1 MLKLSYSHN
10 ENNFAVPYEKYV
22 VKTKTSPDLKIM
34 TYLGNGEFKRDLFG
48 FDVGLKNYKI
58 KSDDTERYVVPLNA
72 ITKDKSYKVLMR
84 KEEITK
90 NGKTTNKYIEDY
102 SYFLNAI
109 RTAFNDL
116 KNKKKF
122 NLAEFQDDKT
132 DVAEIKID
140 QREVLE
146 LVKMQLELSTDI
158 KRQEYLAQYM

>member
-48 FDVGLKNYKI
+48 FDVKGLSNYKI
-58 KSDDTERYVVPLNA
+58 KSNDTERYIVPLDA
-72 ITKDKSYKVLMR
+72 ILKNQSYKKLMR

-90 NGKTTNKYIEDY
+90 KGKTTSKYIEDY

-109 RTAFNDL
+109 RTAFNAL
-116 KNKKKF
+116 ENKIP
-122 NLAEFQDDKT
+122 AEFDDDKI

-140 QREVLE
+140 QRELFD

>member
-48 FDVGLKNYKI
+48 FDVKGLSNYKI
-58 KSDDTERYVVPLNA
+58 KSNDTERYIVPLDA
-72 ITKDKSYKVLMR
+72 ILKNQSYKKLMR

-90 NGKTTNKYIEDY
+90 KGKTTSKYIEDY

-109 RTAFNDL
+109 RTAFNDI
-116 KNKKKF
+116 KDKIP
-122 NLAEFQDDKT
+122 AEFDDDKT

-140 QREVLE
+140 QRELFD

>member
-48 FDVGLKNYKI
+48 FDVKGLSNYKI
-58 KSDDTERYVVPLNA
+58 KSNDTERYIVPLDA
-72 ITKDKSYKVLMR
+72 ILKNQSYKKLMR

-90 NGKTTNKYIEDY
+90 KGKTTSKYIEDY

-109 RTAFNDL
+109 RTAFNAL
-116 KNKKKF
+116 ENKIP
-122 NLAEFQDDKT
+122 AEFDDDKT

-140 QREVLE
+140 QREVFE
-146 LVKMQLELSTDI
+146 LVKLQLELSTDI

>member
-48 FDVGLKNYKI
+48 FDVKGLSNYKI
-58 KSDDTERYVVPLNA
+58 KSNDTERYIVPLDA
-72 ITKDKSYKVLMR
+72 ILKNQSYKKLMR

-90 NGKTTNKYIEDY
+90 KGKTTSKYIEDY

-109 RTAFNDL
+109 RTAFNAL
-116 KNKKKF
+116 ENKIP
-122 NLAEFQDDKT
+122 AEFDDDKT
-132 DVAEIKID
+132 DIAEIKID
-140 QREVLE
+140 QRELFD
-146 LVKMQLELSTDI
+146 LVKMKLELSTDI

>member
-22 VKTKTSPDLKIM
+22 VKTKNSPDLKIM

-48 FDVGLKNYKI
+48 FDVKGLSNYKI
-58 KSDDTERYVVPLNA
+58 KSNDTERYVVPLDA
-72 ITKDKSYKVLMR
+72 ILKNQSYKKLMR

-90 NGKTTNKYIEDY
+90 KGKTTSKYIEDY

-109 RTAFNDL
+109 RTAFNAL
-116 KNKKKF
+116 ENKIP
-122 NLAEFQDDKT
+122 AEFDDDKC

-140 QREVLE
+140 QKEVFE
-146 LVKMQLELSTDI
+146 LVKMQLELSTNLA
-158 KRQEYLAQYM
+158 RQEYLAQYM

>member
-48 FDVGLKNYKI
+48 FDVKGLSNYKI
-58 KSDDTERYVVPLNA
+58 KSNDTERYIVPLDA
-72 ITKDKSYKVLMR
+72 ILKNQSYKKLMR

-90 NGKTTNKYIEDY
+90 KGKTTSKYIEDY

-109 RTAFNDL
+109 RTAFNAL
-116 KNKKKF
+116 ENKIP
-122 NLAEFQDDKT
+122 AEFDDDKT
-132 DVAEIKID
+132 DIAEIKID
-140 QREVLE
+140 QRELFE

>member
-48 FDVGLKNYKI
+48 FDIKGLSNYKI
-58 KSDDTERYVVPLNA
+58 KSNDTERYIVPLDA
-72 ITKDKSYKVLMR
+72 ILKNQSYKKLMR

-90 NGKTTNKYIEDY
+90 KGKTTSKYIEDY

-109 RTAFNDL
+109 RTAFNAL
-116 KNKKKF
+116 ENKIP
-122 NLAEFQDDKT
+122 AEFDDDKT

-140 QREVLE
+140 RRELFD

>member
-48 FDVGLKNYKI
+48 FDVKGLSNYKI
-58 KSDDTERYVVPLNA
+58 KSNDTERYIVPLDA
-72 ITKDKSYKVLMR
+72 ILKNQSYKKLMR

-90 NGKTTNKYIEDY
+90 KGKTTSKYIEDY

-109 RTAFNDL
+109 RTAFNAL
-116 KNKKKF
+116 ENKIP
-122 NLAEFQDDKT
+122 AEFDDDKT
-132 DVAEIKID
+132 DIAEIKID
-140 QREVLE
+140 QRELFD

>member
-48 FDVGLKNYKI
+48 FDVKGLSNYKI
-58 KSDDTERYVVPLNA
+58 KSNDTERYIVPLDA
-72 ITKDKSYKVLMR
+72 ILKNQSYKKLMR

-90 NGKTTNKYIEDY
+90 KGKTTSKYIEDY

-109 RTAFNDL
+109 RNAFNAL
-116 KNKKKF
+116 ENKIP
-122 NLAEFQDDKT
+122 AEFDDDKT

-140 QREVLE
+140 QRELFD